1 VTSFSQIINNI
12 QNIYNNKIISLE
24 KVNFNYKTASY
35 NEFIII
41 NNTKEIFDKLNEYTN
56 YD

>member
-12 QNIYNNKIISLE
+12 QNIYNNKI
-24 KVNFNYKTASY
+24 ASY